1 MTRPG
6 AGSPGGVRGPARRAV
21 PHEGGT
27 TPNGAGPGPLPRS
40 GPNPARI
47 PAPRAGVRHDRTMR
61 IRRALADLGWRLSPY
76 RLVGRPLPS
85 EPGIFLGAPHTSN
98 WDFVAF
104 LGVAWHYE
112 MPMKVLI
119 KDSWV
124 KGPAGPLITAMGGVG
139 VDRSRPS
146 GLVEDLIH
154 RAARGEHFQL
164 VIAPKG
170 TRSPRDYWRSGFHR
184 IALGSGLPVTLAG
197 IDHGRR
203 EVEIGPTLMMSDDVR
218 ADMAEIRAFY
228 ARFGGVVPARR
239 SEPRLR
245 EEDADQP
252 VR

>member
-1 MTRPG
+1 
-6 AGSPGGVRGPARRAV
+6 
-21 PHEGGT
+21 
-27 TPNGAGPGPLPRS
+27 
-40 GPNPARI
+40 
-47 PAPRAGVRHDRTMR
+47 MR

-76 RLVGRPLPS
+76 RLVGRALPS

-98 WDFVAF
+98 WDFIAF

-119 KDSWV
+119 KNSWV
-124 KGPAGPLITAMGGVG
+124 NSPAGPLIKAMGGVG

-146 GLVEDLIH
+146 GLVEDLVR
-154 RAARGEHFQL
+154 RAAQGEHFQL

-170 TRSPRDYWRSGFHR
+170 TRSPRPYWKSGFHR

-197 IDHGRR
+197 IDHDRR
-203 EVEIGPTLMMSDDVR
+203 EVEIGPTLMMSTDTR
-218 ADMAEIRAFY
+218 ADMAKIRDFY
-228 ARFGGVVPARR
+228 SRFGGVVPSRR

-245 EEDADQP
+245 EEDAGQP